1 MSDTIVDKTA
11 HIHIYRKSQQR
22 RPLIR
27 DWTAL
32 GILAVVVVYVAYK
45 ELGVLRTLQDILLPQ
60 IKDLKKSHKII
71 DSKQ

>member
-22 RPLIR
+22 RLLIR
-27 DWTAL
+27 EWTVL
-32 GILAVVVVYVAYK
+32 GILAIVVVYVAYR

-60 IKDLKKSHKII
+60 IKDIRKSHKIT